1 MTCRNQNG
9 KKLTYRT
16 CKCHWMSFWCFSA
29 SQSISQ
35 SVGRSTSW
43 SINQISP
50 STKSINQINKI
61 NKVNQSNQSINEN
74 ISNQTNQSIK
84 SISEIKSIK

>member
-50 STKSINQINKI
+50 STKSINQINK
-61 NKVNQSNQSINEN
+61 VNQSNQSINEN